1 MNEFYIR
8 NVVEAALLAAGKSL
22 QLAELGQIFDENA
35 RPKAEE
41 IRAALEVLTTEY
53 SGRAV
58 EIKETAAGFRIQ
70 VRKEFA
76 SEISRLWPERP
87 AKYSRALLETL
98 ALIAYRQ
105 PITRAEIEAVR
116 GVAVNPNILK
126 TVIERNWVRVVG
138 HRDVPGRPELLGTTR
153 EFLDYFGLRSLDELP
168 PLAELKAMGEYNLQ
182 LELPNAGALGIESS
196 GTGALDGAELA
207 GVAVAGLLGSEVAGI
222 DAAGFGARE
231 SGDGGVIDGVAAIA
245 EAVSVES
252 PGTSDAGA
260 DAAAAGAGVDDPEAA
275 VSVGAD
281 AVGLN
286 VIAADFG
293 DDPAGNS
300 GGVGYARTGAAAV
313 GGEGVGGAEAA
324 ASGANGDELSSIEL
338 TVVEFEGVELGGP
351 DLAAIDIAEAPSMEW
366 AAVAE
371 SHSPAAMGNGED
383 SDVVAVAAVNEAL
396 DADGDDE
403 SDEDDEGVD
412 AAAEADRTLGA
423 DFAANSGATSV
434 SNAADSD
441 DSEVA
446 DSAVSDKPTAA
457 LGDASADDD
466 DDDEDEL
473 SADGHDS
480 RELVAAPRDVDD

>member
-196 GTGALDGAELA
+196 GTGAVDGAELA

-222 DAAGFGARE
+222 DAAGFG
-231 SGDGGVIDGVAAIA
+231 DY
-245 EAVSVES
+245 
-252 PGTSDAGA
+252 
-260 DAAAAGAGVDDPEAA
+260 
-275 VSVGAD
+275 
-281 AVGLN
+281 
-286 VIAADFG
+286 
-293 DDPAGNS
+293 PAGT
-300 GGVGYARTGAAAV
+300 A
-313 GGEGVGGAEAA
+313 
-324 ASGANGDELSSIEL
+324 
-338 TVVEFEGVELGGP
+338 GGP
-351 DLAAIDIAEAPSMEW
+351 DLAAIDIAEALSMEW

-383 SDVVAVAAVNEAL
+383 SDVVAAAAVSEAV
-396 DADGDDE
+396 DADGD
-403 SDEDDEGVD
+403 EDDKGVD
-412 AAAEADRTLGA
+412 DAAEADRTLSA

-434 SNAADSD
+434 SSAADSD

>member
-41 IRAALEVLTTEY
+41 IRAALEVLATEY

-58 EIKETAAGFRIQ
+58 EIKETATGFRIQ

-196 GTGALDGAELA
+196 GADAVGGVEVA
-207 GVAVAGLLGSEVAGI
+207 GVAVAGLLGSELAGV
-222 DAAGFGARE
+222 DATGSEAARG
-231 SGDGGVIDGVAAIA
+231 GDGEVIDGVAATA
-245 EAVSVES
+245 
-252 PGTSDAGA
+252 DAGNA
-260 DAAAAGAGVDDPEAA
+260 AHQDATAGDE
-275 VSVGAD
+275 
-281 AVGLN
+281 
-286 VIAADFG
+286 VIAAEFG
-293 DDPAGNS
+293 ELQAANAEATD
-300 GGVGYARTGAAAV
+300 VAAANA
-313 GGEGVGGAEAA
+313 ETADIETAGAEA
-324 ASGANGDELSSIEL
+324 SGDDLSSIEL
-338 TVVEFEGVELGGP
+338 TVVEFEGVDLGGP
-351 DLAAIDIAEAPSMEW
+351 DLAPTDIAEAPSMEW
-366 AAVAE
+366 AAVTEA
-371 SHSPAAMGNGED
+371 HSPAAMRNGED
-383 SDVVAVAAVNEAL
+383 GDVIAVAAVSDAT

-403 SDEDDEGVD
+403 SVEDDEGVD
-412 AAAEADRTLGA
+412 DNVEADRTLSV

-434 SNAADSD
+434 ADALDSD
-441 DSEVA
+441 DSEAA
-446 DSAVSDKPTAA
+446 DRAVSDKPTDA
-457 LGDASADDD
+457 LGDAGADDD

-473 SADGHDS
+473 SADGDDS
-480 RELVAAPRDVDD
+480 RELVAAPRDIDD

>member
-41 IRAALEVLTTEY
+41 IRAALEVLATEY

-58 EIKETAAGFRIQ
+58 EIKETATGFRIQ
-70 VRKEFA
+70 VRKEFG

-168 PLAELKAMGEYNLQ
+168 PLAQLKAMGEYNLQ

-196 GTGALDGAELA
+196 GADAVGGVEVA
-207 GVAVAGLLGSEVAGI
+207 GVAVAGLLGSELAGV
-222 DAAGFGARE
+222 DATGSEAARG
-231 SGDGGVIDGVAAIA
+231 GDGEVIDGVAATADAGNAAHQDATAGDEVGAAEFGELQAANADATDVAAANA
-245 EAVSVES
+245 EAADIE
-252 PGTSDAGA
+252 PA
-260 DAAAAGAGVDDPEAA
+260 DAEAESAGV
-275 VSVGAD
+275 V
-281 AVGLN
+281 
-286 VIAADFG
+286 
-293 DDPAGNS
+293 
-300 GGVGYARTGAAAV
+300 
-313 GGEGVGGAEAA
+313 GEGFGGAEAA
-324 ASGANGDELSSIEL
+324 GAEASGDDLSSIEL
-338 TVVEFEGVELGGP
+338 TVVEFEGVDLGGP
-351 DLAAIDIAEAPSMEW
+351 DLAPTGIAEAPSMEW
-366 AAVAE
+366 AAVTEA
-371 SHSPAAMGNGED
+371 HSPAAMGNGED
-383 SDVVAVAAVNEAL
+383 GDVIAVAAVSDAT

-403 SDEDDEGVD
+403 SVEDDEGVD
-412 AAAEADRTLGA
+412 DNVEADRTLSV

-434 SNAADSD
+434 ADALDSD
-441 DSEVA
+441 DSETA
-446 DSAVSDKPTAA
+446 DSAVSDKPTDA
-457 LGDASADDD
+457 LGDAGADDD

-473 SADGHDS
+473 SADGDDS
-480 RELVAAPRDVDD
+480 RELVAAPRDIDD